1 MIIREANSND
11 IDGIAKVHV
20 DSWRTTY
27 KNIVADDFLNNLSYE
42 NRRKLWINQ
51 FSNSKNY
58 IFVAVNEQE
67 EIVGFICGQ
76 KEQSGKYPGYEA
88 DVNSIYLDEK
98 YQANGLGRKL
108 LKELFIKFDSVNINS
123 VIVWVLENNQS
134 RVFYEKMGA
143 RLVVNNEN
151 IKIGNDYLK
160 LIGYGWENIKNILK
174 MEAVDI

>member
-42 NRRKLWINQ
+42 NRRKLWSNQ

-76 KEQSGKYPGYEA
+76 KEQSGKYPGYEG
-88 DVNSIYLDEK
+88 DVTSIYLDEK

-143 RLVVNNEN
+143 KLVVNNES
-151 IKIGNDYLK
+151 IKIGKEYLK